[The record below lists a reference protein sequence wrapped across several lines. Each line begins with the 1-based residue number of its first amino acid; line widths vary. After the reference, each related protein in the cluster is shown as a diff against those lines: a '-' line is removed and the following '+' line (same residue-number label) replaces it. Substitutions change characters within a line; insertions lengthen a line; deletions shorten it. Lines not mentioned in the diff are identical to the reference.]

1 MISPDRLGALA
12 ALGTAALWTGSY
24 TAFTLA
30 VRRIGADA
38 LNRLRLLFALVLLVA
53 THLIL
58 TGTLIPLE
66 AEPSRWLWLSLS
78 GVIGFAIGDAFLYRA
93 LFHLG
98 AHRTSMLAA
107 LVPVVSTLLA
117 WAAFGER
124 LGWTEVVA
132 SAGVVGG
139 ILLVLAG
146 RRTDAK
152 PGTAK
157 GSLKL
162 GLLFALG
169 AVVAQATRYLL
180 SVEGMRGGFPP
191 VSTNLIQ
198 ILAATVA
205 AWAVAGRNRGWAR
218 TFEALRDRRAAV
230 ATGVGSVFGP
240 FLGVTFSLVALANA
254 SVGVA
259 STLMAVTPVFLLP
272 VSPLAFGERPTWR
285 AYVGTALTVAGVA
298 ALFLV

>member
-1 MISPDRLGALA
+1 MSADRLGALA

-38 LNRLRLLFALVLLVA
+38 LNRLRLLAALVLLVL
-53 THLIL
+53 THVIL
-58 TGTLIPLE
+58 TGTPIPFG

-78 GVIGFAIGDAFLYRA
+78 GVIGFAIADAFLFRA

-98 AHRTSMLAA
+98 AHRTSMVTA
-107 LVPVVSTLLA
+107 LVPVVSAFLA

-124 LGWTEVVA
+124 LGWTEIVA
-132 SAGVVGG
+132 SLGVVGG
-139 ILLVLAG
+139 IFLVLTG
-146 RRTDAK
+146 RRTDAEAGA
-152 PGTAK
+152 PK
-157 GSLKL
+157 GNLKL
-162 GLLFALG
+162 GLLFGLG

-191 VSTNLIQ
+191 VSTNVIQ

-205 AWAVAGRNRGWAR
+205 AWAVALRNRGWTKTVR
-218 TFEALRDRRAAV
+218 TLRDRRAA
-230 ATGVGSVFGP
+230 AAMAVGSVFGP

-272 VSPLAFGERPTWR
+272 VSRFAFGERPTWR

-298 ALFLV
+298 ALFLI